1 MAISNLSNPEWFT
14 TSSVNYL
21 RIRLLIVDFLRVE
34 GVNPVAAFQN
44 QKRQPEVFKSGRFG

>member
-21 RIRLLIVDFLRVE
+21 RIRLLIVGFLRVE